1 MTTNDT
7 ILEINNISVCFDG
20 FYALTDVRTKV
31 KRNTI
36 HFFIGPNGAG
46 KTTLLDIICA
56 KTKPTAGT
64 VIYYPKGKDPVR
76 LTGMKE
82 YKIVNEGVG
91 RKFQVPSVFVN
102 LSVEEN
108 MILALKDHKGILDSI
123 FRKPSKEE
131 MQDIH
136 NTLKRV
142 SLEEKAGERAG
153 SLAHGEKQWL
163 ESTEE
168 EAQHMKKL
176 IDQMLF
182 LAKSD
187 AETAQVELSDVDFS
201 SIVEGT
207 SLNFEPIAFEK
218 EVFLDLEIESGI
230 VLHGNSMQL
239 NQLAHIL
246 IDNAVKYSEKQGV
259 VKICLSNKGDK
270 IEFSVN
276 NKGNVISPEDLEHIF
291 DRFYR
296 AEKSRSTKGYGL
308 GLAIAQ
314 SIVQSMNGKLT
325 AESDAENGTTFTAEF
340 KTGK

>member
-1 MTTNDT
+1 MATNDT

-64 VIYYPKGKDPVR
+64 VIYYPKGKAPVR

-142 SLEEKAGERAG
+142 SLEEKADERAG

-163 ESTEE
+163 E
-168 EAQHMKKL
+168 
-176 IDQMLF
+176 
-182 LAKSD
+182 
-187 AETAQVELSDVDFS
+187 
-201 SIVEGT
+201 
-207 SLNFEPIAFEK
+207 IA
-218 EVFLDLEIESGI
+218 
-230 VLHGNSMQL
+230 MQL
-239 NQLAHIL
+239 
-246 IDNAVKYSEKQGV
+246 VSK
-259 VKICLSNKGDK
+259 
-270 IEFSVN
+270 
-276 NKGNVISPEDLEHIF
+276 PEIIMLDEP
-291 DRFYR
+291 
-296 AEKSRSTKGYGL
+296 AAG
-308 GLAIAQ
+308 
-314 SIVQSMNGKLT
+314 MGKPET
-325 AESDAENGTTFTAEF
+325 F
-340 KTGK
+340 KTGEILKDIKKDCTIIVIEHDMDFVKQAADIVTVLHEGQFLVEGNVNDVLANETVQAVYLGRGGE